1 MLHVRMCCEISLD
14 LIFNIYYLIP
24 IKMILLLSLGGS
36 CDYNVYFSGVQSII
50 ILLQQNDYL
59 QVSIL

>member
-1 MLHVRMCCEISLD
+1 
-14 LIFNIYYLIP
+14 
-24 IKMILLLSLGGS
+24 MILLLSLGGS